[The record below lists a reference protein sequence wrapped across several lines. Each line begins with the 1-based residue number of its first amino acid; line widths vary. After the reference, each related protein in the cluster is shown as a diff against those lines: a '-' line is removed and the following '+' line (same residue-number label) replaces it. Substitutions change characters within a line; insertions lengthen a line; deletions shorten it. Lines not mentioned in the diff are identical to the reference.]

1 MNTNYGNMHFPNNGF
16 RGGFSPQFSRGRRGN
31 MGAGGFGRGGGNGF
45 NNLCGFDGSAMNQ
58 MNRPRNGNFGNNM
71 NMNHIH
77 QQIQMDL
84 NEFDMMDFNMM
95 GRGGQNAPFGRGRG
109 CSNQLNNFGLRKP
122 PITSIRGRRKQT
134 QKDTP
139 NVNHGKRMKIEKDQT
154 NEAVKQNESSIA
166 TTSSKGPKSV
176 EVLEKPE
183 ENSVSD
189 SNEPPTTQ
197 ALEEDTYPYPHR
209 TAEDFLTKQLKMSHP
224 TGWVKEAANKRQ
236 WVVQEKESTSG
247 LQNNRSFHFTVT
259 VEGVVTK
266 GMAKK
271 KKDAKNKAYHAM
283 ALKFGEVFRLLSP
296 QQGTDRQELNCQ
308 IEKLLKK
315 PKNSTA
321 TESLPKF
328 STLPSQITSG
338 STSSLPSSSPKL
350 EVPKQKLETTQP
362 KLTKK
367 IPASISA
374 NPPGSNIT
382 CKVDI
387 PCDIKEF
394 SQQEIQSIPGHPVV
408 ALGDILKSLKYGAP
422 VFLCVKEERMSKIG
436 IYCKW
441 MFTMRVSTT
450 RGKESKEFYGKA
462 TTKKGAKNQAAAA
475 AYFALSGLVPA
486 PAKKVSSTPEPSSP
500 PGGRKISVI
509 GSAVP
514 LPVPSSYLRYPN
526 CNMYAAPK
534 PAIHINPNFVPKLHE
549 ESSSLPPTPSYV
561 QPQQK
566 VKEEPKRDQIPNV
579 NVSTTTGS
587 KTNLLK
593 RESLKTEG
601 SPLKDDKDESLDD
614 CLNEFENF
622 LSGLDDK

>member
-1 MNTNYGNMHFPNNGF
+1 
-16 RGGFSPQFSRGRRGN
+16 
-31 MGAGGFGRGGGNGF
+31 MG
-45 NNLCGFDGSAMNQ
+45 
-58 MNRPRNGNFGNNM
+58 
-71 NMNHIH
+71 
-77 QQIQMDL
+77 
-84 NEFDMMDFNMM
+84 
-95 GRGGQNAPFGRGRG
+95 
-109 CSNQLNNFGLRKP
+109 
-122 PITSIRGRRKQT
+122 
-134 QKDTP
+134 
-139 NVNHGKRMKIEKDQT
+139 
-154 NEAVKQNESSIA
+154 
-166 TTSSKGPKSV
+166 
-176 EVLEKPE
+176 
-183 ENSVSD
+183 
-189 SNEPPTTQ
+189 
-197 ALEEDTYPYPHR
+197 
-209 TAEDFLTKQLKMSHP
+209 
-224 TGWVKEAANKRQ
+224 
-236 WVVQEKESTSG
+236 
-247 LQNNRSFHFTVT
+247 
-259 VEGVVTK
+259 K

-362 KLTKK
+362 KVTKT

-408 ALGDILKSLKYGAP
+408 ALRDILKSLKYGAP

-486 PAKKVSSTPEPSSP
+486 PA
-500 PGGRKISVI
+500 
-509 GSAVP
+509 
-514 LPVPSSYLRYPN
+514 N
-526 CNMYAAPK
+526 
-534 PAIHINPNFVPKLHE
+534 
-549 ESSSLPPTPSYV
+549 V

-566 VKEEPKRDQIPNV
+566 VEEEPKRDQTPNV